1 MPETTATEPENASL
15 RLARELAPMMVELR
29 RDVHRHPEI
38 GNQLPRT
45 QQAVIDALAPLDL
58 EITRGLALTSVVAV
72 LRGAAEPES
81 GPRQVVLLRGDMD
94 ALPVDEEVGGDHRS
108 LEPGVMHACG
118 HDLHV
123 AALVGAAHILSARRE
138 EIAGDVVLMFQP
150 GEEGP
155 GGAEPM
161 VAEGLLDVAGRRVD
175 AAYAW
180 HAYSAEIPRGTWTS
194 RPGSQYA
201 AADELHVT
209 VRGEGGHGSA
219 PHRARDPITALC
231 DMAVALQTAVTRSLD
246 ALDPVVITVGRI
258 AGGTKENIIPDTA
271 ELEATVRTLSHQQ
284 RERVQQVVPRV
295 LQGVAAAH
303 GLAVDVDYRRGY
315 PVTVNDDAEHAF
327 AVGVVRDLFGDDAWR
342 LKAEPELGAEDMS
355 FVMNE
360 VPGAYLVL
368 GACPADDPET
378 APDNHSPRAD
388 FDDSVVPDAAAWLA
402 EVAVRR
408 LARPA
413 RGA

>member
-1 MPETTATEPENASL
+1 MPETTPNAPANESL
-15 RLARELAPMMVELR
+15 RLARDLAPLMVALR
-29 RDVHRHPEI
+29 REVHRHPEI
-38 GNQLPRT
+38 GNHLPRT
-45 QQAVIDALAPLDL
+45 QQTIVEALAPLDL
-58 EITRGLALTSVVAV
+58 EVTLGQGLSSVVAV
-72 LRGAAEPES
+72 VRGQAEPTS

-108 LEPGVMHACG
+108 GVAGVMHACG

-123 AALVGAAHILSARRE
+123 AALVGAAHILSARLKE
-138 EIAGDVVLMFQP
+138 LAGDVVLMFQP

-161 VAEGLLDVAGRRVD
+161 VAEGLLEVAGRRVD

-180 HAYSAEIPRGTWTS
+180 HAYSSEIPRGVWTS

-201 AADELHVT
+201 AADELYVT

-219 PHRARDPITALC
+219 PHRSRDPIAALC
-231 DMAVALQTAVTRSLD
+231 AMVSELQTAVTRSFD

-271 ELEATVRTLSHQQ
+271 ELEATVRTLSASQ
-284 RERVQQVVPRV
+284 RTRVQEVVPRV
-295 LQGVAAAH
+295 LRGVADAH
-303 GLAVDVDYRRGY
+303 GVGVDIDYRLGY
-315 PVTVNDDAEHAF
+315 PVTVNDAAEHDF
-327 AVGVVRDLFGDDAWR
+327 AVRVVHDLFGLDAWR
-342 LKAEPELGAEDMS
+342 LKAEAELGAEDMS

-360 VPGAYLVL
+360 VPGAYLIL
-368 GACPADDPET
+368 GACPTDDPT
-378 APDNHSPRAD
+378 SAPDNHSPRAD

-413 RGA
+413 H

>member
-1 MPETTATEPENASL
+1 MTGRATCSPKACST
-15 RLARELAPMMVELR
+15 
-29 RDVHRHPEI
+29 
-38 GNQLPRT
+38 LP
-45 QQAVIDALAPLDL
+45 A
-58 EITRGLALTSVVAV
+58 
-72 LRGAAEPES
+72 S

-94 ALPVDEEVGGDHRS
+94 ALPVDEEVGGEHRS

-138 EIAGDVVLMFQP
+138 ELAGDVVLMFQP

-161 VAEGLLDVAGRRVD
+161 VEEGLLDVAGRRVD

-194 RPGSQYA
+194 RPGPQYA

-231 DMAVALQTAVTRSLD
+231 DMAVALQTAVTRSFD
-246 ALDPVVITVGRI
+246 ALDPVVVTVGRI

-271 ELEATVRTLSHQQ
+271 ELEATIRTLSAHQ
-284 RERVQQVVPRV
+284 RERVREVLPRV
-295 LQGVAAAH
+295 LHGVAAAH
-303 GLAVDVDYRRGY
+303 GVEVDVDFRLGY
-315 PVTVNDDAEHAF
+315 PVTVNDHEEHAF
-327 AVGVVRDLFGDDAWR
+327 AVDVVRDLFGPGSWR
-342 LKAEPELGAEDMS
+342 PKAEPELGAEDMS

-368 GACPADDPET
+368 GACPTDDPGT

-402 EVAVRR
+402 VVAVRR

-413 RGA
+413 PDVATS